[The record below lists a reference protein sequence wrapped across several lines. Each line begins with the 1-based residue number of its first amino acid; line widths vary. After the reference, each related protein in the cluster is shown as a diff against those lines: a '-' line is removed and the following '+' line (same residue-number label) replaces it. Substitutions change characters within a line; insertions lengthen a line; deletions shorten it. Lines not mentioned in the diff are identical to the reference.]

1 MARAQGPQDPQ
12 ERNRLT
18 VTRSQAVAV
27 LSRHA
32 EEGRD
37 LLGDAESVVDDPT
50 WTEWSERFDR
60 WRSVTKAALRK
71 IYSTNEP
78 SEEFDR
84 KSSRIV
90 RRIGQSDGET
100 FRYQQDVIPKGVNVL
115 AALIEG
121 LEYVDAPEDSGSEAA
136 VAVAEPTYS
145 RAVFVVH
152 GRDDGLRESV
162 ARTLERLSF
171 EPLILSEQPNQGAT
185 LIEKFE
191 RNALQVGFAVV
202 ILSPDDYG
210 RGSQEAAIPSE
221 PNRARQN
228 VVLELGYFMGKLGRS
243 RVAALYRPGT
253 ELPSDIHGLGYVPI
267 DDGDAWRFKLAGEL
281 AAAGYDVDFNRLRGT

>member
-115 AALIEG
+115 
-121 LEYVDAPEDSGSEAA
+121 
-136 VAVAEPTYS
+136 
-145 RAVFVVH
+145 
-152 GRDDGLRESV
+152 
-162 ARTLERLSF
+162 
-171 EPLILSEQPNQGAT
+171 
-185 LIEKFE
+185 
-191 RNALQVGFAVV
+191 
-202 ILSPDDYG
+202 
-210 RGSQEAAIPSE
+210 
-221 PNRARQN
+221 
-228 VVLELGYFMGKLGRS
+228 
-243 RVAALYRPGT
+243 
-253 ELPSDIHGLGYVPI
+253 
-267 DDGDAWRFKLAGEL
+267 
-281 AAAGYDVDFNRLRGT
+281 